1 MKIRLPGLVLTV
13 AVCLFASPSAFAW
26 GCRGHEAIG
35 LIAKKHLTPAAKAL
49 ADKFLA
55 IDPGRTKAPFGVCST
70 AGLDPYASG
79 ATWADAVRNRDGVAD
94 GGWHFVDIPRGGDR
108 STISPLCAQ
117 SPSCVI
123 DAINHQ
129 MGILKDSSKTDQ
141 ERAAAVRYI
150 LHFAGDI
157 HQPLHCTTNG
167 DKGAN
172 CVPLTYFKSKPK
184 PRKDDNGVIIP
195 DTYTVELH
203 GIWDKE
209 MVEKDMK
216 ANNVTTSQAY
226 ADFLDA
232 AFTSEFSMW
241 QAEPINPEDW
251 AWDSHEH
258 AEDIAYGDLPKLIP
272 IDPHPDAVVKVCSDN
287 SRIGNRMFHKHLKVG
302 QPYQDDASDVI
313 RERLAMAGIR
323 LAMLLNKAAE
333 NLH

>member
-1 MKIRLPGLVLTV
+1 MKIRLLGLVLVV
-13 AVCLFASPSAFAW
+13 AVCLFASSSAFAW
-26 GCRGHEAIG
+26 GCRGYETIG
-35 LIAKKHLTPAAKAL
+35 LIAKKHLTAAAKAL

-55 IDPGRTKAPFGVCST
+55 IDPGRTKAPFGICST

-79 ATWADAVRNRDGVAD
+79 ATWADAVRDRDGVTD

-108 STISPLCAQ
+108 SLISTICAQ
-117 SPSCVI
+117 TPSCII

-129 MGILKDSSKTDQ
+129 MEILEDSSKTDK

-167 DKGAN
+167 DKGGN
-172 CVPLTYFKSKPK
+172 CVPLTYFKDKPN

-195 DTYTVELH
+195 DTYKPELH

-216 ANNVTTSQAY
+216 AINVATSQAY

-232 AFTSEFSMW
+232 AFSSEFAMW
-241 QAEPINPEDW
+241 QAEAISSEDW

-272 IDPHPDAVVKVCSDN
+272 IDQHPDAQVKACSDN
-287 SRIGNRMFHKHLKVG
+287 NRIGNRMFHKHIKVG
-302 QPYQDDASDVI
+302 QPYQDDVSPVI
-313 RERLAMAGIR
+313 EERLAMAGIR
-323 LAMLLNKAAE
+323 LAMLLNDAATKV
-333 NLH
+333 H